1 MIRSTNK
8 FFLSILLRSSTWR
21 RVVCSGSVSTI
32 THLLVVVA
40 FLGYLYRHPAHV
52 VNPAGTPTGRRIDL
66 VYLPG
71 RARAATL
78 HSVAKRKVAAVVQL
92 APSSA
97 AVLPPLPSPALP
109 HVMSRTAA
117 PAIGYSPAPPSDAID
132 QTKGSNS
139 WGSEDAQQIA
149 LTTYSPSPKPDLSVL
164 PRGVQGDVIVD
175 VTINS
180 DGRIG
185 DLTVLKTVGYGI
197 EASVINTVRTWT
209 FQPATRG
216 GVPVASVQELLFH
229 FDRRESP

>member
-1 MIRSTNK
+1 LT
-8 FFLSILLRSSTWR
+8 
-21 RVVCSGSVSTI
+21 
-32 THLLVVVA
+32 A
-40 FLGYLYRHPAHV
+40 
-52 VNPAGTPTGRRIDL
+52 
-66 VYLPG
+66 
-71 RARAATL
+71 
-78 HSVAKRKVAAVVQL
+78 VAKL

-97 AVLPPLPSPALP
+97 AVLPTLPEPALP
-109 HVMSRTAA
+109 HVTSTAAA
-117 PAIGYSPAPPSDAID
+117 PAIRYSPAPPSDAID

-197 EASVINTVRTWT
+197 EVSVVNTVRTWT
-209 FQPATRG
+209 FQPATRD

-229 FDRRESP
+229 FGRRESP

>member
-1 MIRSTNK
+1 MIRYTNK
-8 FFLSILLRSSTWR
+8 FFLSVFLKSSAWR
-21 RVVCSGSVSTI
+21 RDVCSGGVSTI
-32 THLLVVVA
+32 IHLLVAVA

-52 VNPAGTPTGRRIDL
+52 VSPAGTPTGRRIDL

-71 RARAATL
+71 RAQAATL
-78 HSVAKRKVAAVVQL
+78 HSVAKLKVTAVAKL
-92 APSSA
+92 APSA
-97 AVLPPLPSPALP
+97 PVLPTLPAPALP
-109 HVMSRTAA
+109 HVASTAAA
-117 PAIGYSPAPPSDAID
+117 PATRYSPSPPSDALD

-197 EASVINTVRTWT
+197 EVSVVNTVRTWT
-209 FQPATRG
+209 FQPATRA

-229 FDRRESP
+229 FARRESP